1 MKKLISKL
9 RSRLQAVLSCQIPFR
24 YLNSVYFPHPVGIVI
39 GSEVVIGKNVTI
51 YQNVSIGRLTQQR
64 YNNEGRNY
72 PVIMD
77 NVFIYAGAV
86 LAGGIT
92 VGPNVIIGANSVV
105 TRSVPEK
112 SLVYGYNKIKP
123 LNDGDQ
129 LLKDLFKGKIN

>member
-51 YQNVSIGRLTQQR
+51 YQNVSVGRLTQQR
-64 YNNEGRNY
+64 YDAGGRNY
-72 PVIMD
+72 PVIKD

-92 VGPNVIIGANSVV
+92 IGPNAVIGANAVV
-105 TRSVPEK
+105 TRSVPEN
-112 SLVYGYNKIKP
+112 SLVYGYNQIKP
-123 LNDGDQ
+123 LDKDDQ
-129 LLKDLFKGKIN
+129 LLKDLFKGKVI